1 MSIFTKSKQRYR
13 RKKLERLG
21 IIPSKIDTAKLYG
34 DDHGWVIDYSRIVP
48 ESIIYSVGVG
58 SNIDFDLALIK
69 ELKTEIFAFDPTPR
83 SIDWVKEQDLP
94 GEF

>member
-13 RKKLERLG
+13 KKKLERLG

-48 ESIIYSVGVG
+48 ESII
-58 SNIDFDLALIK
+58 
-69 ELKTEIFAFDPTPR
+69 
-83 SIDWVKEQDLP
+83 
-94 GEF
+94 